1 MPTSLSSRSTP
12 IQTAVFRRLE
22 PFGQEV
28 TGLSVEQ
35 ITQTQIEDLKRRLA
49 ASGVVAVRD
58 QHITDDAFAAFLS
71 QLGPLTFTLGEKALA
86 HCPQLN
92 IVSNVGRKRPPRSVF
107 HTDTSYISQPP
118 AYTALRAIV
127 LPAQGGET
135 LFSNQYRA
143 FETLPNS
150 VKKRLRQAKV
160 HHVATGVT
168 LEETAESQTWHPLFR
183 RHPIS
188 QKICL
193 FLSTPERCQQ
203 LSDIENQNVD
213 DQNVDDKN
221 VDDKN
226 VDGKN
231 SQRIIRLLYKHS
243 IRSHHVY
250 RHHWKAGD
258 IVIWDDR
265 CTMHRADHSNV
276 VGDRI
281 LHRGLVAGEAPVAAY
296 TASD

>member
-1 MPTSLSSRSTP
+1 M
-12 IQTAVFRRLE
+12 
-22 PFGQEV
+22 

-35 ITQTQIEDLKRRLA
+35 ITQPQIEDLKRRLA
-49 ASGVVAVRD
+49 ASGVVVIRD
-58 QHITDDAFAAFLS
+58 QHITDDAFATFLG
-71 QLGPLTFTLGEKALA
+71 QLGPLTFTTGEKALA

-92 IVSNVGRKRPPRSVF
+92 VVSNVGRKQPPRSVF
-107 HTDTSYISQPP
+107 HTDTSYVSQPP

-127 LPAQGGET
+127 LPAQGGGT

-143 FETLPNS
+143 FETLPNR
-150 VKKRLRQAKV
+150 VKERLRQANV
-160 HHVATGVT
+160 HHVVTGVT

-203 LSDIENQNVD
+203 LSDID
-213 DQNVDDKN
+213 D
-221 VDDKN
+221 
-226 VDGKN
+226 KN
-231 SQRIIRLLYKHS
+231 SQRIIRALYKHS
-243 IRSHHVY
+243 IRSRHVY

-281 LHRGLVAGEAPVAAY
+281 LHRGLVSGEAPIAAY
-296 TASD
+296 AASA